1 MNILKTLRSEA
12 FSFVYFIEKILLHK
26 ASSSIHATAP
36 TADRD
41 FKRFQPIITL
51 NPLVSTI

>member
-26 ASSSIHATAP
+26 ASSSIHATTP
-36 TADRD
+36 PD
-41 FKRFQPIITL
+41 IIRLTSVRRWL
-51 NPLVSTI
+51 NFAI